1 MKKLMLFLFAAFIV
15 IALSACG
22 STDKDTSKNGDKTA
36 EAEKGKD
43 TITVK
48 HELGETKVPKNP
60 KKVVVFDFGILD
72 TFDKLGIKPAGI
84 AQKNVPDYLK
94 KYKEGDYTNIGS
106 LKEPDFEAIA
116 NLDPDLIII
125 SGRQSSVY
133 DQLSDLAPTIY
144 LGVNTDDYMN
154 SFKENTKIVGEIF
167 GKEDEVKEELAKV
180 DDAIKALH
188 EKAEKVDK
196 DGLLVMANDD
206 KMSAFGSKSRFGII
220 HDVFGIKPTDKD
232 IEASTHGMNVSSEYI
247 MKKDPS
253 ILYVIDR
260 GTAIGEDSS
269 AKKVVENKLV
279 RKTKAYKDGNIV
291 YLKPDIWYLSG
302 GGLESVSEMISE
314 IDKSLDE
321 AE

>member
-1 MKKLMLFLFAAFIV
+1 MKKLMLFIVAAIV
-15 IALSACG
+15 AIVLTACG
-22 STDKDTSKNGDKTA
+22 SADKGTSKNGNKTA
-36 EAEKGKD
+36 EAEKGKES
-43 TITVK
+43 ITVK

-72 TFDKLGIKPAGI
+72 TFDKLGIEPAGV
-84 AQKNVPDYLK
+84 AQQNVPKYLE

-125 SGRQSSVY
+125 SGRQSDVY

-144 LGVNTDDYMN
+144 LGVNPDDYMN

-180 DDAIKALH
+180 DDSIKALH
-188 EKAEKVDK
+188 EKADKVGK

-206 KMSAFGSKSRFGII
+206 KISAFGPKSRFGII
-220 HDVFGIKPTDKD
+220 HDVFGIKPTDNEID
-232 IEASTHGMNVSSEYI
+232 ASTHGMNVSFEYV

-253 ILYVIDR
+253 MLYVIDR
-260 GTAIGEDSS
+260 GTAIGEESS

-279 RKTKAYKDGNIV
+279 KKTKAYKDDNIV

-302 GGLESVSEMISE
+302 GGLESVSEMVSE
-314 IDKSLDE
+314 VDKSLDE
-321 AE
+321 AK